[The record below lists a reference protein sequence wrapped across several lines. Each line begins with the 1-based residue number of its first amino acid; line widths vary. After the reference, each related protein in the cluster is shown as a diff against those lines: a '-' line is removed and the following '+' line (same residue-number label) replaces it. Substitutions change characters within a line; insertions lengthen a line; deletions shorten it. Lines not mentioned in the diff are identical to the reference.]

1 MSNSIIGY
9 ELNERYCQIS
19 YYHEE
24 SQEPQ
29 TLETIAYSAHNLYMR
44 AIRHESDEIVHLLRE
59 FIENSLSRFESIGQI
74 VFTVPELN
82 VDIVRMLKGI
92 AKRMGIDK
100 DNVYVQDYKE
110 SFCNFMIYQPKELW
124 QYEAALFHC
133 DRHEVKAYMLR
144 KLRTGYGKGRDAF
157 ITVDEV
163 ASARMEELAAVYP
176 VLNVDR
182 AKEADI
188 QFKQFVQGVFD
199 KKLVSSVFLVGEGF
213 ENNWYPQ
220 SLKVLCNGRRAFLGN
235 NLYSKGACYAAY
247 KRSLGYE
254 DSLIYLDETKMMD
267 QICLKLR
274 MQGVDKWY
282 PIVSWGSRWYE
293 SDMQCEILLEN
304 TDDIEIHIES
314 LVGAE
319 MRVERVS
326 LEGLPKRKNYTLRLQ
341 VKVMMRNEK
350 CCCISFKDMGFGEF
364 FPPTDFY
371 VEKEIHLGGS
381 NEQFNSLS

>member
-24 SQEPQ
+24 NQEPQ
-29 TLETIAYSAHNLYMR
+29 TLETIAYSANDLYRR

-59 FIENSLSRFESIGQI
+59 FIEKSLSRFEGIGQI
-74 VFTVPELN
+74 VFTVPSLN

-163 ASARMEELAAVYP
+163 ASAKMEELAAVYP

-364 FPPTDFY
+364 FPATDFY

>member
-1 MSNSIIGY
+1 MSNSMIGY

-24 SQEPQ
+24 NQEPQ
-29 TLETIAYSAHNLYMR
+29 TLETIAYSANDLYRR
-44 AIRHESDEIVHLLRE
+44 AVRHESDEIVHLLRE

-100 DNVYVQDYKE
+100 ERVYVQDYKE

-188 QFKQFVQGVFD
+188 QFKQFVQGIFD

-319 MRVERVS
+319 LRVERVS

-364 FPPTDFY
+364 FPATDFY
-371 VEKEIHLGGS
+371 VEKEMHLGGS

>member
-24 SQEPQ
+24 NQEPQ
-29 TLETIAYSAHNLYMR
+29 TLETIAYSVHNLYMR

-59 FIENSLSRFESIGQI
+59 FIENSLSRFESIEQI

-163 ASARMEELAAVYP
+163 ANARMEELAAVYP

-182 AKEADI
+182 AKEADV